1 MAETKINL
9 LRDRLTAMASGPVPH
24 EDQSNKV
31 LCLDE
36 CWAYLAGSNDG
47 AMKASNLLGRA
58 EQPHWQPPILKFQNQ
73 RKGGA

>member
-31 LCLDE
+31 LCLDD
-36 CWAYLAGSNDG
+36 CWSQLPVL
-47 AMKASNLLGRA
+47 MTV
-58 EQPHWQPPILKFQNQ
+58 P
-73 RKGGA
+73 